1 MVGHY
6 VDNCKKLQ
14 SQENANKDFEP
25 KQKPRTRVEKK
36 YVKTNVVS
44 AEQVKVTEVVDAI
57 ASKLPVEGGKSQP
70 IIVADSAGESSKT
83 RSQALPE
90 ASPVQ
95 VVHQNMFSNLFDAA
109 DEIVNSSQSKV
120 CNVAAADVVEK
131 NHDAAAADVV
141 HFVEKNHDD
150 AVADVENNFDDV
162 EIEVVNDSDTS
173 SQDSAFVDAT
183 QFQKEDTLADM
194 QQPILTPV
202 RVQNDMAFLKESW
215 ANMADLED
223 QNYAQGDTS
232 ASHLQ
237 EEGFQVKLSKNQKK
251 AQKKLSQSSKD
262 SYATR
267 SKVSHKPFK

>member
-14 SQENANKDFEP
+14 SQENAIKDSEP

-36 YVKTNVVS
+36 YVKTNVVN
-44 AEQVKVTEVVDAI
+44 AEQVKVNEVVDVI
-57 ASKLPVEGGKSQP
+57 VSKLPVEGGKSQ
-70 IIVADSAGESSKT
+70 IVIVADSAGESSNT
-83 RSQALPE
+83 RSQALHE

-95 VVHQNMFSNLFDAA
+95 VVHQNMFNNLSDAT
-109 DEIVNSSQSKV
+109 DEIVNSSLSKG
-120 CNVAAADVVEK
+120 CNVAAAVVVEK
-131 NHDAAAADVV
+131 NHDAAADVHV
-141 HFVEKNHDD
+141 VGKNHDND
-150 AVADVENNFDDV
+150 AAADLENNFDDV
-162 EIEVVNDSDTS
+162 EVNDSDTS

-202 RVQNDMAFLKESW
+202 RVQKDMAFLKESW

-223 QNYAQGDTS
+223 QNNAQGNTS

-267 SKVSHKPFK
+267 SKVPLKPFK